1 MNALSMTPIKIIPAD
16 LLAGQMLPQHHS
28 DMLIT
33 ESTSNYG
40 CFYLSLFSLPHLK
53 GSLRFICIMP
63 LVWYAACPLRCL
75 GWH

>member
-1 MNALSMTPIKIIPAD
+1 MNALSMTPIKIIPAY

-40 CFYLSLFSLPHLK
+40 CFYLSLFFPPTPERVIK
-53 GSLRFICIMP
+53 IP
-63 LVWYAACPLRCL
+63 LHHATGVVCCMSS
-75 GWH
+75 